1 MLPELLEQFN
11 ASRHALFERK
21 KIRSFELFL
30 SGAQTYLN
38 TLNEGEQKSEIVEKL
53 GLQLQHILEGHIGE
67 NKLQIK
73 VPVASVLQ
81 VFLTKADRVAKKI
94 FS

>member
-1 MLPELLEQFN
+1 
-11 ASRHALFERK
+11 
-21 KIRSFELFL
+21 
-30 SGAQTYLN
+30 
-38 TLNEGEQKSEIVEKL
+38 
-53 GLQLQHILEGHIGE
+53 LQHILEGHIGE
-67 NKLQIK
+67 NKFQIK